1 MPCESVS
8 FSDLEEGLELG
19 LPRSCDASMK
29 RDVGRGGGE
38 SRESSSLRGPHSD
51 HHSASGESEA
61 LVRSLCLGSRGVSA

>member
-29 RDVGRGGGE
+29 RDVGRGEERVGSPARSGD
-38 SRESSSLRGPHSD
+38 RTAITIVPQGSLRP
-51 HHSASGESEA
+51 
-61 LVRSLCLGSRGVSA
+61 

>member
-29 RDVGRGGGE
+29 RGGGGM
-38 SRESSSLRGPHSD
+38 REW
-51 HHSASGESEA
+51 
-61 LVRSLCLGSRGVSA
+61 GVQPAPGTAQLSP